1 MCEEQLGI
9 VVGNFQ
15 GLGGAGYDNV
25 HCECDDRVP
34 VSTDGKSDAEQEY
47 SLLKAKSRSS
57 VVTKWMGDVLLL
69 GFAPALRSLQGQIL
83 QNTESLLSMNN
94 IEICLTSTTA

>member
-34 VSTDGKSDAEQEY
+34 VRQYGWEVWRRARVLALESQIKIERGHQMDG
-47 SLLKAKSRSS
+47 
-57 VVTKWMGDVLLL
+57 
-69 GFAPALRSLQGQIL
+69 
-83 QNTESLLSMNN
+83 
-94 IEICLTSTTA
+94 

>member
-25 HCECDDRVP
+25 HCECDDCVTVR
-34 VSTDGKSDAEQEY
+34 TDGEVSGAEQEY

-69 GFAPALRSLQGQIL
+69 GFTPALRSLQSQIL
-83 QNTESLLSMNN
+83 QNTESL
-94 IEICLTSTTA
+94 CL